1 MYSAAGGDWLPNS
14 GNDFKKFSGRLVGL
28 IFGLFLYALGIAF
41 TIKANL
47 GYAPWDVFHQGI
59 SNIAG
64 ISIGNASIVL
74 GLVICVALYL
84 LRESLGLGTL
94 LNMVVIGVILDLML
108 ESKLIPGM
116 DGPVSGTL
124 MMVLGLFVISLA
136 TFFYMRSGFG
146 SGPRDGLMVALERRS
161 GLSVGICRA
170 TIESL
175 AVLLGWLMGA
185 PVGFGTLIAAFG
197 TGVCIQITFSLLGFN
212 STEVKHENLRETA
225 RFLLKSEV

>member
-1 MYSAAGGDWLPNS
+1 MPNS
-14 GNDFKKFSGRLVGL
+14 SNDLNKFSKRLAGL

-41 TIKANL
+41 TIQANF

-94 LNMVVIGVILDLML
+94 LNMVVIGVILDLIL

-116 DGPVSGTL
+116 DGPFSGTA
-124 MMVLGLFVISLA
+124 MMVFGLFVISLA

-170 TIESL
+170 AIESL
-175 AVLLGWLMGA
+175 AVLLGWLMGG

-197 TGVCIQITFSLLGFN
+197 TGVCIQITFSLFGFN
-212 STEVKHENLRETA
+212 STEVKHENLGETA
-225 RFLLKSEV
+225 RFLLKSAF

>member
-1 MYSAAGGDWLPNS
+1 MGGDPLSNS
-14 GNDFKKFSGRLVGL
+14 GKDLKKFLERLTGL
-28 IFGLFLYALGIAF
+28 LFGLFLYALGIAF
-41 TIKANL
+41 TIEADL
-47 GYAPWDVFHQGI
+47 GYAPWDVFHKGI

-64 ISIGNASIVL
+64 ISIGNASILL

-94 LNMVVIGVILDLML
+94 LNMVVIGAVLDLIL
-108 ESKLIPGM
+108 ESRLIPRM
-116 DGPVSGTL
+116 DGPISGAL
-124 MMVLGLFVISLA
+124 MMILGLFVISLA

-146 SGPRDGLMVALERRS
+146 SGPRDGLMVVLERRS

-170 TIESL
+170 AIESL
-175 AVLLGWLMGA
+175 AVLLGWLMGG

-212 STEVKHENLRETA
+212 ATEVKHENLRETA
-225 RFLLKSEV
+225 LLFLKPER

>member
-1 MYSAAGGDWLPNS
+1 MSNS
-14 GNDFKKFSGRLVGL
+14 GNDLKKFSGRLAGL
-28 IFGLFLYALGIAF
+28 IWGLFLYALGIAF
-41 TIKANL
+41 TIEADF
-47 GYAPWDVFHQGI
+47 GYSPWDVFHQGI

-74 GLVICVALYL
+74 GLVICAALYVL
-84 LRESLGLGTL
+84 GESLGLGTL
-94 LNMVVIGVILDLML
+94 LNMVVIGVILDLIL

-116 DGPVSGTL
+116 DGPFSGTA
-124 MMVLGLFVISLA
+124 MMVFGLFVISLA

-170 TIESL
+170 AIESL
-175 AVLLGWLMGA
+175 AVLLGWLMGG

-197 TGVCIQITFSLLGFN
+197 TGLCIQITFSLLGFN
-212 STEVKHENLRETA
+212 STEVKHENLGETA
-225 RFLLKSEV
+225 RFLLKSAF